1 MKNNEIQKRQHARE
15 TILRATQVLGTSLY
29 EAADEL
35 QGQWLA
41 LKDTY
46 HGVGAEDTEAYF
58 QQISACGVQI
68 QEHVDRI
75 ASLAVHS
82 DKASRGEQ

>member
-1 MKNNEIQKRQHARE
+1 MKNNEIQKRHHARQ
-15 TILRATQVLGTSLY
+15 TILRSTQILGTSLY

-58 QQISACGVQI
+58 QQISVSGVQI
-68 QEHVDRI
+68 QEYVDRI
-75 ASLAVHS
+75 ALLAVHS
-82 DKASRGEQ
+82 DKASKGEE